1 MSPRERVEAA
11 LLAAGITSQVVEFD
25 ASTRTAPEAAAA
37 VGCELGQIVKTLFF
51 LADGRPTLVL
61 VAGDRQADTGR
72 LAELLGVTRKKLK
85 MGSPDEVPRLTGY
98 EIGGVSPFGSLTE
111 TDVVIDESLRRFE
124 RLWAAAGAGNAVF
137 EIGTRELA
145 EKVDGQWAAITRDP
159 S

>member
-37 VGCELGQIVKTLFF
+37 VGCELGQILKTLFF

-85 MGSPDEVPRLTGY
+85 MD
-98 EIGGVSPFGSLTE
+98 
-111 TDVVIDESLRRFE
+111 RR
-124 RLWAAAGAGNAVF
+124 
-137 EIGTRELA
+137 TRCR
-145 EKVDGQWAAITRDP
+145 G
-159 S
+159 